1 MHKMFQLY
9 ESFVR
14 KKRGGGTFLLSVA
27 VFPFFLALSTVL
39 PTQKKL
45 YNVYNCGVFSF
56 AKKKKKS
63 LDKFIEM
70 NIGEMFHGVH

>member
-45 YNVYNCGVFSF
+45 YNVYNYGGVFIRQ
-56 AKKKKKS
+56 KEKKS

-70 NIGEMFHGVH
+70 NIGEMLHGVH